1 MYLTDIKEEKS
12 FVITYN
18 PETNHE
24 YNYYVSTN
32 DAFLIARNTRGYALV
47 MCGRNRYRFSNGDP
61 ILSILKAGSTDSIQ
75 QGDDYESCFKR

>member
-1 MYLTDIKEEKS
+1 MYSTDIKEEKA

-18 PETNHE
+18 PETNNE
-24 YNYYVSTN
+24 YTYYVSIS
-32 DAFLIARNTRGYALV
+32 DALLIAKNTKGYALV
-47 MCGRNRYRFSNGDP
+47 MCGRNRYRFLNGNP